1 MSVSLPTWE
10 SNVGYEEGA
19 EWVIS
24 KMKTGYPR
32 FFIHMSIQKL
42 ASTILSK
49 FGQPGEEAMLF
60 PTSRIAARCCQFIKI
75 TSLTTPAPTIRVVE
89 FVSKTRKRSGEDGG
103 PIWSDL
109 CAVVYPASEAK
120 VAKQFW
126 QHTGDGVS
134 SRRAEFCQKE
144 FDEGLLVEKSTITTE
159 SPPRMGKGPK
169 RYSRGD
175 MRLKPSAQEEE
186 ELDTFVEER
195 FGRNLDLTFVD
206 SAKLAIRR
214 RIAGSLK
221 DNAELQDALE
231 LPNEDGRLVEGFA
244 ENDVYLYPTGMSA
257 IFNTHRLLLATLG
270 PNKSVC
276 YGYALTFSLDS
287 CY

>member
-10 SNVGYEEGA
+10 SNVGYEEGE

-24 KMKTGYPR
+24 RMKTGYPR

-60 PTSRIAARCCQFIKI
+60 PTSRIATRCYQFIKT
-75 TSLTTPAPTIRVVE
+75 TSQTTPAPTIRVVE
-89 FVSKTRKRSGEDGG
+89 FVSKTRRSGEDGG

-109 CAVVYPASEAK
+109 CAVVYPASEAR

-134 SRRAEFCQKE
+134 SRRAEFCQRE

-195 FGRNLDLTFVD
+195 FGRNLDLAFVD

-214 RIAGSLK
+214 RIAGCLK
-221 DNAELQDALE
+221 TNAELKDALE
-231 LPNEDGRLVEGFA
+231 LPNEDGRVIQGFA

-257 IFNTHRLLLATLG
+257 IFNTHRLLMVALG
-270 PNKSVC
+270 PNRSVC
-276 YGYALTFSLDS
+276 YGYALTFSSDR